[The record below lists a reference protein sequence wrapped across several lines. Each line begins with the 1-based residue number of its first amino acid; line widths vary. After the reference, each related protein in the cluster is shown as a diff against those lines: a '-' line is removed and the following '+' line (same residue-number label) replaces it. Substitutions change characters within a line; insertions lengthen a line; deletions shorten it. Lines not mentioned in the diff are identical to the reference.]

1 MADVE
6 EKLEK
11 AETMEPMEVEG
22 CGFLF
27 VHEKLVAKVQHELP
41 KEETLLRLADLF
53 KVFGDGTR
61 VRILF
66 VLLTA
71 EVCVCDLAKLLG
83 MTQSAVSHQLR
94 VLKQAR
100 LIKARRD
107 GKTVFYSLA
116 DDHVA
121 TLLRQGMEHVCEGS
135 GGDCCE

>member
-1 MADVE
+1 M
-6 EKLEK
+6 KIMLS
-11 AETMEPMEVEG
+11 
-22 CGFLF
+22 
-27 VHEKLVAKVQHELP
+27 
-41 KEETLLRLADLF
+41 
-53 KVFGDGTR
+53 
-61 VRILF
+61 I
-66 VLLTA
+66 LLTGILTENFILA
-71 EVCVCDLAKLLG
+71 KFLGICPFLGVSKKLNTAVGMSAAVIFVMLLSTAVTYPINAKLLG

-135 GGDCCE
+135 GGECGE

>member
-1 MADVE
+1 MAEAE
-6 EKLEK
+6 EKL
-11 AETMEPMEVEG
+11 EVEG
-22 CGFLF
+22 CGFLC
-27 VHEKLVAKVQHELP
+27 VHEKVVEKVQHELP
-41 KEETLLRLADLF
+41 QEETLLRLADLF
-53 KVFGDGTR
+53 KVFG
-61 VRILF
+61 
-66 VLLTA
+66 
-71 EVCVCDLAKLLG
+71 AKLLG

-135 GGDCCE
+135 GGECGE